1 MQGNKEK
8 LLRNGRYE
16 LDNKLSG
23 KARRTQE
30 LFAMKQLH
38 MISKGKENRKM
49 IHCDIAQNI
58 SFIVYKDGG

>member
-8 LLRNGRYE
+8 TIEKWKYE

-23 KARRTQE
+23 KARTTQE